1 MTKLDNCRANDSYR
15 YKYWTDLVTS
25 SSLSLAIGYRMTVS
39 SLCFWIMFCHESAVA
54 DLKDNTDDN
63 TKDLHVLHSLEV
75 YDLVNNDDTS
85 FPYFEKE
92 EEEKEKNAKDGQMS
106 SLNFGV
112 DNSDLEIISQFV
124 WFDFRR

>member
-1 MTKLDNCRANDSYR
+1 M
-15 YKYWTDLVTS
+15 
-25 SSLSLAIGYRMTVS
+25 
-39 SLCFWIMFCHESAVA
+39 A

>member
-1 MTKLDNCRANDSYR
+1 M
-15 YKYWTDLVTS
+15 
-25 SSLSLAIGYRMTVS
+25 
-39 SLCFWIMFCHESAVA
+39 A

-112 DNSDLEIISQFV
+112 NNSDLEIISHIV

>member
-1 MTKLDNCRANDSYR
+1 
-15 YKYWTDLVTS
+15 
-25 SSLSLAIGYRMTVS
+25 MTVS
-39 SLCFWIMFCHESAVA
+39 SLCFWIMFCLQSGVA

-63 TKDLHVLHSLEV
+63 TKDLHILHTLEV

-92 EEEKEKNAKDGQMS
+92 NGEKVNNANDGQMS
-106 SLNFGV
+106 FLNFGV